1 MKKLLIIGLLALTAC
16 TKAELTNC
24 KIYLEAG
31 ESIDHI
37 QATAYDDDGNLLDA
51 TECEIIYL

>member
-1 MKKLLIIGLLALTAC
+1 MKQLFIIGLLALTAC
-16 TKAELTNC
+16 TKTELTNC
-24 KIYLEAG
+24 TIYLDAG